1 MDAERMVAQRLMDET
16 GIKAVTDV
24 PADRPSEFISV
35 SQTGSS
41 RNGCINRVKLV
52 AQSWAKTRR
61 RAAEIAEAVEHA
73 VPSLMDEECVFE
85 ATCEG
90 TYRWDDTDSRQRRYQ
105 TNVNVT
111 ICE

>member
-1 MDAERMVAQRLMDET
+1 MDVERMVAQRLMDET
-16 GIKAVTDV
+16 GIEAVLDV

-35 SQTGSS
+35 SQTDLAAAAAST
-41 RNGCINRVKLV
+41 VQLV

-85 ATCEG
+85 ATCG
-90 TYRWDDTDSRQRRYQ
+90 DTYRWDDPDSRQRRYQ

>member
-1 MDAERMVAQRLMDET
+1 MDVERMVAQRLMDET
-16 GIKAVTDV
+16 GIKAVLDV

-41 RNGCINRVKLV
+41 RSGCINRVQLV

-61 RAAEIAEAVEHA
+61 RAAEID
-73 VPSLMDEECVFE
+73 P
-85 ATCEG
+85 
-90 TYRWDDTDSRQRRYQ
+90 DSRQRRYQ

>member
-1 MDAERMVAQRLMDET
+1 MDVERMVAQRLMDET
-16 GIKAVTDV
+16 GIEAVLDV
-24 PADRPSEFISV
+24 PADTPSEFISV

-41 RNGCINRVKLV
+41 RSGCINRVQLV

-85 ATCEG
+85 ATCG
-90 TYRWDDTDSRQRRYQ
+90 DTYRWDDPDSRQRRYQ

>member
-1 MDAERMVAQRLMDET
+1 MDVERMVAQRLMDET
-16 GIKAVTDV
+16 GIKAVLDV

-41 RNGCINRVKLV
+41 RSGCINRVQLV

-73 VPSLMDEECVFE
+73 VSSLMDRSACSRPRAETRT
-85 ATCEG
+85 AG
-90 TYRWDDTDSRQRRYQ
+90 TTQTAASADTRP
-105 TNVNVT
+105 T
-111 ICE
+111 

>member
-1 MDAERMVAQRLMDET
+1 MDVERMVAQRLMDET
-16 GIKAVTDV
+16 GIKAVLDV

-41 RNGCINRVKLV
+41 RSGCINRVQLV
-52 AQSWAKTRR
+52 AQSWAKTRS
-61 RAAEIAEAVEHA
+61 RAAEIA
-73 VPSLMDEECVFE
+73 
-85 ATCEG
+85 ATCG
-90 TYRWDDTDSRQRRYQ
+90 DTYRWDDPDSRQRRYQ

>member
-24 PADRPSEFISV
+24 PAPRPDEFISV

-41 RNGCINRVKLV
+41 RSACINRVKLV
-52 AQSWAKTRR
+52 VQSWAKTRR
-61 RAAEIAEAVEHA
+61 RAAEVADAVEHA
-73 VPSLMDEECVFE
+73 VPTLMDEECVFE

-90 TYRWDDTDSRQRRYQ
+90 TYRWDDPDSRQRRYQ